1 MIEESRAFY
10 KGDDIKFTTSEGF
23 TLLLDVVADG
33 YTRTTGYQAQ
43 SYWDPEDW
51 EYEIDICDF
60 DFDYV
65 FEDDDERT
73 LSEQQEKEVCDFLWE
88 FLKETH
94 PYDWVTQE
102 SRPYFR
108 RCI

>member
-10 KGDDIKFTTSEGF
+10 KGDDIKFTTSDG
-23 TLLLDVVADG
+23 TDLKLDVKAEG
-33 YTRTTGYQAQ
+33 YTVTTGYQCQ
-43 SYWDPEDW
+43 SRCSPEDW
-51 EYEIDICDF
+51 EYEIEVHDF
-60 DFDYV
+60 DFDYM

-73 LSEQQEKEVCDFLWE
+73 LSEQQKKEVCDFLWE

-102 SRPYFR
+102 SRPYLR